1 MSCQAILAARCSS
14 FRFHSGAKRIS
25 WRLNSIHYMTNN
37 RSPAFTLIEML
48 VVLAVIAI
56 MMSMTYPVYTTISQR
71 AKATK
76 DMSNLRQIAL
86 ATKMNMHDN
95 SNVFPGSATQTWMS
109 QLELNQKYLSVW
121 RILESPFDKRSTSE
135 SGDGTTAISY
145 GINSNIYVSNVPI
158 SADKITKPTVFIVF
172 APTQASTPTV
182 SFQGLGNSA
191 MPGVGVVAATSTP
204 GGTATGGTHSN
215 RAKINALCADWHAET
230 MSWSGTGPAFTN
242 TMPTASDPDAQFR
255 WSP

>member
-1 MSCQAILAARCSS
+1 MSCQAIFPSDAPLFASTQES
-14 FRFHSGAKRIS
+14 KRIS
-25 WRLNSIHYMTNN
+25 CRLTATDDMTNN
-37 RSPAFTLIEML
+37 RSPAFTLIEMI

-56 MMSMTYPVYTTISQR
+56 MMAMVYPAYTSISEH

-76 DMSNLRQIAL
+76 DMSNLRQIAM
-86 ATKMNMHDN
+86 ATQLYMNDN

-172 APTQASTPTV
+172 APTQKSGSTV
-182 SFQGLGNSA
+182 SFQGAGNSA
-191 MPGVGVVAATSTP
+191 VPGVGVVAATSTP
-204 GGTATGGTHSN
+204 GGTATGGTHSS
-215 RAKINALCADWHAET
+215 RTKINALFADWHAET
-230 MSWSGTGPAFTN
+230 MAWSGTGPAFTH
-242 TMPTASDPDAQFR
+242 TTDPGSDPDAPYR